1 MHVACG
7 CADLHILL
15 QCGNSVAQMSRQEE
29 SCHMWR
35 YVAPWK
41 KNKKLFC
48 RATNCRREEL
58 VGGTHPEKK
67 STCKLSQR
75 RACGRDPPEKKKNKK
90 LFCRATNCRREE
102 LVGGTHREKKKKI
115 RACGL
120 CLWLELVACCLRP
133 TPDRHYALSRI
144 GRLMVELLSITESHA
159 FKLQKLW
166 SSRVSQF

>member
-1 MHVACG
+1 MLPAGALICTP
-7 CADLHILL
+7 C
-15 QCGNSVAQMSRQEE
+15 CSVATVLLKCHVKKRVVTCDDMSHRGKKTKNYFVARQI
-29 SCHMWR
+29 
-35 YVAPWK
+35 VAEKSLWAGP
-41 KNKKLFC
+41 
-48 RATNCRREEL
+48 TQ
-58 VGGTHPEKK
+58 KK
-67 STCKLSQR
+67 SQH
-75 RACGRDPPEKKKNKK
+75 A
-90 LFCRATNCRREE
+90 NCRREE

-120 CLWLELVACCLRP
+120 CLRLELVACCLRP